1 MARASATFL
10 GMTAVAVAGEPA
22 VIVVDVVLTA
32 LGERSESRYA
42 GKI

>member
-1 MARASATFL
+1 
-10 GMTAVAVAGEPA
+10 MTAVGAVAVAGEPA

-32 LGERSESRYA
+32 LGERSEGGYA